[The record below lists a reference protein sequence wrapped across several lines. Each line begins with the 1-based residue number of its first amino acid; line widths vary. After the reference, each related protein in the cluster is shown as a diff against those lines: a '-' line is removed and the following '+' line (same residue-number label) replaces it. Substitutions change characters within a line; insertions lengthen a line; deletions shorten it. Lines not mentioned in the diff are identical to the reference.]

1 MSKWKIGSL
10 ACVMLLSANLAWSQG
25 GAKIASEQ
33 LVYNFGTIAESDGMA
48 SHVFKVKN
56 EGDAPLVITRI
67 TASCGC
73 TRPEWSK
80 EPIAPGQTADVK
92 ITYNP
97 KGRPGPFYKTISI
110 YSNGKKGSFNL
121 AIKGNV
127 TPKPAE
133 PVRDRQ
139 AEVAYKKH
147 PVQQHPARR
156 GVRAKNQPLE

>member
-10 ACVMLLSANLAWSQG
+10 VCTLILSANMAWSQG
-25 GAKIASEQ
+25 SAKIASEQ
-33 LVYNFGTIAESDGMA
+33 LVFNFGTIAESDGMA

-121 AIKGNV
+121 RE
-127 TPKPAE
+127 TS
-133 PVRDRQ
+133 
-139 AEVAYKKH
+139 
-147 PVQQHPARR
+147 RR
-156 GVRAKNQPLE
+156 NRPNRSSPIHMRSAS